1 MMCTAENIVSLSQT
15 STQTTGRS
23 NSEDSAADL
32 FVALKDGEFTL
43 DLLMQHA
50 LQVPG
55 AAAALLDAFAAQAR
69 ALRLVQEADARG
81 AASLP
86 SELRQR
92 IAAAAA
98 RTPSWL
104 AVGSAGVR
112 V

>member
-1 MMCTAENIVSLSQT
+1 MHA
-15 STQTTGRS
+15 TG
-23 NSEDSAADL
+23 EHSAA
-32 FVALKDGEFTL
+32 ALQGASRDGELTL
-43 DLLMQHA
+43 DSLMQQA

-86 SELRQR
+86 SELRMR
-92 IAAAAA
+92 IAAATA
-98 RTPSWL
+98 RTPAWL
-104 AVGSAGVR
+104 SVGSAGVR